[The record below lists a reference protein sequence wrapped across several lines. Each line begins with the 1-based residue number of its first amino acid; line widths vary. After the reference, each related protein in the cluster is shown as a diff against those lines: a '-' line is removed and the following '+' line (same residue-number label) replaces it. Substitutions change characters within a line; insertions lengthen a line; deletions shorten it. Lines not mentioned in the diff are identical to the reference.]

1 MKTSD
6 QDLKW
11 RLCDAYFSILVS
23 SKKSSITIE
32 DLCLQCNVSY
42 DEVKKIIPE
51 DSIHDKFY
59 FLKILI
65 SRLDKETLEEFKT
78 DISEDT
84 ISSTYDKILEGLTLR
99 FEKILTYK
107 TSLQILSETP
117 ESKAEN
123 FFKLFQENYSF
134 MFNLLDL
141 VENKQ
146 NCILKTLKS
155 LALNSL
161 FTKGMEVFLKDENKN
176 LDTTIRY
183 LDKYL
188 KDIEDVGVFVGIIER
203 RS

>member
-1 MKTSD
+1 MKTRD

-23 SKKSSITIE
+23 SKKSSINIE

-42 DEVKKIIPE
+42 DEVKKI
-51 DSIHDKFY
+51 IHDKFY

-99 FEKILTYK
+99 FEKFLEYK
-107 TSLQILSETP
+107 SAFKIMSNATERRV
-117 ESKAEN
+117 EN
-123 FFKLFQENYSF
+123 FFKLLQQNYLF
-134 MFNLLDL
+134 MSSLLDL
-141 VENKQ
+141 VENNP
-146 NCILKTLKS
+146 NCSVKTIKS
-155 LALNSL
+155 VALNIL
-161 FTKGMEVFLKDENKN
+161 FIKAIEVFLKDESNN
-176 LDTTIRY
+176 IDSTVRY

-188 KDIEDVGVFVGIIER
+188 KDIEDIGVFSGIIKK
-203 RS
+203 